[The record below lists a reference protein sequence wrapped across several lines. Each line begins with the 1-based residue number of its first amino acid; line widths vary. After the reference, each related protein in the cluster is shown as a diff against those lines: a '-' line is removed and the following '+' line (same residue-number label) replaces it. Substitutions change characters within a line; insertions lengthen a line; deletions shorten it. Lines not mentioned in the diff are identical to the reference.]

1 MLETWGIGHEAG
13 GWGRGGLMCGDIWI
27 GTVLTGGVNSAKQ
40 RGKGAPKKKRTKEG
54 KESTHGCWAV
64 LILSCQNRKSSAKG
78 RRGLYLR
85 REVL

>member
-1 MLETWGIGHEAG
+1 MGIGKKAG
-13 GWGRGGLMCGDIWI
+13 GWGGEGIMCGGIWI
-27 GTVLTGGVNSAKQ
+27 GTVLTDGVNSEKQ

-54 KESTHGCWAV
+54 KESTHGYWAV